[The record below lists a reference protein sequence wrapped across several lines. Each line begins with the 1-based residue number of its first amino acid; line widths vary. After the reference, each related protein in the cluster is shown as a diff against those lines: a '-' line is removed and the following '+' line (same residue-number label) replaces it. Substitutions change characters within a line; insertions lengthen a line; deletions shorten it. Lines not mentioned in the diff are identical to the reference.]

1 MDRGIDYFARFNLF
15 DSFEERNVIF
25 FFFYFCATK
34 IGYWKVFVPVEI

>member
-25 FFFYFCATK
+25 FFFISARQK
-34 IGYWKVFVPVEI
+34 